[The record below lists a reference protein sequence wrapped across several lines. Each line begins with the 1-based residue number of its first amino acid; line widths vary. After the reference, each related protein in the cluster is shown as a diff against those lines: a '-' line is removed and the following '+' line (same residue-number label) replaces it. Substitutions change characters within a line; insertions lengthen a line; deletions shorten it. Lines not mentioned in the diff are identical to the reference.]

1 MTTCLYNLLTAGG
14 DRMAQLDPH
23 GWTLTIVAVSVVFI
37 ALVILY
43 FVYNLSGE
51 IFSGK
56 FKRKP
61 KMHKGEPDG
70 EVAVAIA
77 MALEAETG
85 DGATQAA
92 IAVAL
97 HLYLSDA
104 IHDVETGIITIRK
117 PASAWDDK
125 QRNFRKTPRR

>member
-1 MTTCLYNLLTAGG
+1 MTTCLYSILTAGG

-43 FVYNLSGE
+43 FVYSLSGN

-61 KMHKGEPDG
+61 KVCKGEPDG

-85 DGATQAA
+85 GATEAA

-104 IHDVETGIITIRK
+104 IHDNEPGIITIRK
-117 PASAWDDK
+117 SGSAWDDK